1 MQLLGYILLGAVIW
15 VGLHV
20 VPLFLI
26 GGLDW
31 DDLRSILLHYA
42 YKSFT
47 LEGDVIPGVRPF
59 VGTRLVIR
67 ILSPKDDA
75 RTALVVKAMAVTEPR
90 APAHVGR
97 ATGAQLTERAPRQMG
112 ASNKANHRLRSGS
125 TGSSG
130 SSFALSSSSRALS
143 RSCSL
148 PDGTNGQNVPVLKP

>member
-1 MQLLGYILLGAVIW
+1 VQLLGYILLGAVIW

-90 APAHVGR
+90 APAFGVLARVWAGLFR
-97 ATGAQLTERAPRQMG
+97 APVFAPPAPALARSPRFATPVVGAQIRGR
-112 ASNKANHRLRSGS
+112 R
-125 TGSSG
+125 SSG
-130 SSFALSSSSRALS
+130 ELW
-143 RSCSL
+143 
-148 PDGTNGQNVPVLKP
+148 